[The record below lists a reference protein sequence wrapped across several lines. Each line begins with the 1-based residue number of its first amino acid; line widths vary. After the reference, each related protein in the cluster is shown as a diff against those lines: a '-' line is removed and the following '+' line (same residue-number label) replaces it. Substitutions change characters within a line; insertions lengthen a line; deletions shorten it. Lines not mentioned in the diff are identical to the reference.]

1 MKIIS
6 GKLKGHKFKTK
17 ENSSYRP
24 ITGRIKE
31 ALFSI
36 LSSGQFLDSETNKSV
51 LEGATIIDV
60 FGGAGAI
67 TFEAFSRG
75 VTKGVIIEKDSD
87 SFASLQKNTQALGLV
102 GSLEV
107 IRGDATNLPPARY
120 GCSIAF
126 IDPPFKEG
134 LVERSVGSLVK
145 KKWLTEDA
153 ILVVRTHYT
162 EDFDIGKFA
171 AEVFSRKYN
180 NSLLKIFR
188 LRTV

>member
-31 ALFSI
+31 ALFSV
-36 LSSGQFLDSETNKSV
+36 LSSGQFIDHETGRSV
-51 LEGATIIDV
+51 LEDATIIDV

-75 VTKGVIIEKDSD
+75 VIKGVIIEKDLD
-87 SFASLQKNTQALGLV
+87 SFNSLQENTKSLGLA

-107 IRGDATNLPPARY
+107 IRGDATNLPPARCS
-120 GCSIAF
+120 CSIAF
-126 IDPPFKEG
+126 IDPPFSKG
-134 LVERSVGSLVK
+134 LVERSVESLVK
-145 KKWLTEDA
+145 KKWLTENA

-162 EDFDIGKFA
+162 ESFDIEGFA
-171 AEVFSRKYN
+171 EEVFSRKYN
-180 NSLLKIFR
+180 NSLLKIFK
-188 LRTV
+188 LRK

>member
-6 GKLKGHKFKTK
+6 GKLKGHKFQTK

-36 LSSGQFLDSETNKSV
+36 LSSGQFINSETDKSV
-51 LEGATIIDV
+51 LEDATIIDV

-75 VTKGVIIEKDSD
+75 VTKGIIIEKDSE
-87 SFASLQKNTQALGLV
+87 SFASLQKNTQALGLA

-107 IRGDATNLPPARY
+107 IRGDATNLPPARFS
-120 GCSIAF
+120 CSIAF
-126 IDPPFKEG
+126 IDPPFSEG
-134 LVERSVGSLVK
+134 LVERSVKSLVEK
-145 KKWLTEDA
+145 RWLTNDA
-153 ILVVRTHYT
+153 ILVIRTHFN
-162 EDFDIGKFA
+162 EKFDISKYA
-171 AEVFSRKYN
+171 DEVFSRKYN

-188 LRTV
+188 LNQ

>member
-6 GKLKGHKFKTK
+6 GKLKGHKFQTK

-31 ALFSI
+31 ALFSV
-36 LSSGQFLDSETNKSV
+36 LSSGQFIDPDTGESV
-51 LEGATIIDV
+51 LKNATIIDV

-75 VTKGVIIEKDSD
+75 VTKGIIIEKDSD
-87 SFASLQKNTQALGLV
+87 SFASLQKNTQALGLA
-102 GSLEV
+102 GALEV
-107 IRGDATNLPPARY
+107 MRGDATNLPPARF

-126 IDPPFKEG
+126 IDPPFGEG
-134 LVERSVGSLVK
+134 LVERSVESLVK

-153 ILVVRTHYT
+153 VLVVRTNSHET
-162 EDFDIGKFA
+162 FDIEQFA
-171 AEVFSRKYN
+171 EEIFSRKYN

-188 LRTV
+188 LRK